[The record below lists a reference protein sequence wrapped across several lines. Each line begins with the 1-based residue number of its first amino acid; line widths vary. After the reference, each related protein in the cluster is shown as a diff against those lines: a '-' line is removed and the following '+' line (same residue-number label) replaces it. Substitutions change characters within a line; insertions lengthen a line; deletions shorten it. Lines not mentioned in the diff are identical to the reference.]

1 MTIAVKPPCELD
13 EVSWTTW
20 WLFAVTETVLSLTPG
35 PAVLFVLSSALRAG
49 NRKSMG
55 SILGIL
61 SANTV
66 YFALSAS
73 GLGAVLIS
81 SYRVFFLVKWIGAAY
96 LVYLGARTILGHSE
110 VLPSGEPA
118 KAGASAAQLYRD
130 GVVLQMSNPK
140 AIVFFSAILPQFID
154 PRRGVLPQIVILG
167 LTSVICEFAVLSS
180 YVLAAGRASML
191 ARQPRY
197 AKWTNR
203 VAGSLLI
210 GAGAGL
216 AALRRD

>member
-1 MTIAVKPPCELD
+1 
-13 EVSWTTW
+13 
-20 WLFAVTETVLSLTPG
+20 
-35 PAVLFVLSSALRAG
+35 
-49 NRKSMG
+49 MG

-73 GLGAVLIS
+73 GLGALLIS

-110 VLPSGEPA
+110 VLPGGEPA
-118 KAGASAAQLYRD
+118 ETGASGIRLFRD
-130 GVVLQMSNPK
+130 GFVLQMSNPK

-154 PRRGVLPQIVILG
+154 PRQAVLSQIVILG
-167 LTSVICEFAVLSS
+167 LISVICEFVVLSCYS
-180 YVLAAGRASML
+180 VAAARASKL

-216 AALRRD
+216 AALPRE

>member
-1 MTIAVKPPCELD
+1 MA
-13 EVSWTTW
+13 
-20 WLFAVTETVLSLTPG
+20 
-35 PAVLFVLSSALRAG
+35 
-49 NRKSMG
+49 
-55 SILGIL
+55 SILAIL
-61 SANTV
+61 TANTV

-73 GLGAVLIS
+73 GLGALLIS
-81 SYRVFFLVKWIGAAY
+81 SYRVFFAVKWIGAAY
-96 LVYLGARTILGHSE
+96 LVYLGARTIMGH
-110 VLPSGEPA
+110 GEILRA
-118 KAGASAAQLYRD
+118 GESAETGASAMQLFRD
-130 GVVLQMSNPK
+130 GFVLQMSNPK

-154 PRRGVLPQIVILG
+154 PRRAVLPQIVILG
-167 LTSVICEFAVLSS
+167 LISVICEFVVLSS
-180 YVLAAGRASML
+180 YSVAAARASNL

>member
-1 MTIAVKPPCELD
+1 
-13 EVSWTTW
+13 
-20 WLFAVTETVLSLTPG
+20 
-35 PAVLFVLSSALRAG
+35 
-49 NRKSMG
+49 MG

-73 GLGAVLIS
+73 GLGALLIS
-81 SYRVFFLVKWIGAAY
+81 SYRVFFGVKWIGAAY

-110 VLPSGEPA
+110 VLPTGEPA
-118 KAGASAAQLYRD
+118 ETGASAMRLFSD
-130 GVVLQMSNPK
+130 GFVLQMSNPK

-154 PRRGVLPQIVILG
+154 PRQAVLPQIVILG

-180 YVLAAGRASML
+180 YSVAAARASVL

-203 VAGSLLI
+203 IAGSLLI

>member
-1 MTIAVKPPCELD
+1 MKPRCEFD
-13 EVSWTTW
+13 EVNWTTC

-49 NRKSMG
+49 ARKSLA
-55 SILGIL
+55 SILAIL
-61 SANTV
+61 AANTV

-73 GLGAVLIS
+73 GLGALLIS
-81 SYRVFFLVKWIGAAY
+81 SYRVFFAVKWIGAAY
-96 LVYLGARTILGHSE
+96 LVYLGARTILGHSQ
-110 VLPSGEPA
+110 VLPAGEA
-118 KAGASAAQLYRD
+118 AETGASAMQLFRD
-130 GVVLQMSNPK
+130 GFVLQMSNPK

-154 PRRGVLPQIVILG
+154 PRRAVLPQIVILG
-167 LTSVICEFAVLSS
+167 LISVICEFAVLSS
-180 YVLAAGRASML
+180 YSMAAARASKF

>member
-1 MTIAVKPPCELD
+1 
-13 EVSWTTW
+13 
-20 WLFAVTETVLSLTPG
+20 
-35 PAVLFVLSSALRAG
+35 
-49 NRKSMG
+49 MG

-66 YFALSAS
+66 YFALSAT
-73 GLGAVLIS
+73 GLGALLIS

-110 VLPSGEPA
+110 IIPAGEPA
-118 KAGASAAQLYRD
+118 EAGASAVRLYRD
-130 GVVLQMSNPK
+130 GFVLQMSNPK
-140 AIVFFSAILPQFID
+140 AIIFFSAILPQFID
-154 PRRGVLPQIVILG
+154 PRLAVLPQVAILG
-167 LTSVICEFAVLSS
+167 LTSVVSEFAVLSS
-180 YVLAAGRASML
+180 YSLAAARASQF
-191 ARQPRY
+191 ARQTRY

-216 AALRRD
+216 AALLRD

>member
-1 MTIAVKPPCELD
+1 
-13 EVSWTTW
+13 VSWTTW
-20 WLFAVTETVLSLTPG
+20 WLFAASEILLSLTPG

-49 NRKSMG
+49 ARKTSA

-61 SANTV
+61 TANTV
-66 YFALSAS
+66 YFTLSAS
-73 GLGAVLIS
+73 SLGALLIS
-81 SYRVFFLVKWIGAAY
+81 SYRVFFAVKWIGAAY
-96 LVYLGARTILGHSE
+96 LVYLGLRTILGHSE
-110 VLPSGEPA
+110 ALPAEEQVGN
-118 KAGASAAQLYRD
+118 GASAARLYRD
-130 GVVLQMSNPK
+130 AVVLQMSNPK

-154 PRRGVLPQIVILG
+154 AHRPVLPQIVILG
-167 LTSVICEFAVLSS
+167 LTSVVCEFTVLSS
-180 YVLAAGRASML
+180 YTLAAARASML

-203 VAGSLLI
+203 IAGSLLL